1 MERFVGRDT
10 LEFFV
15 KIAPIF
21 NRLFLTDIFVAVGDT
36 ETVLAYQAGETF
48 DIGIKTG
55 DRIKEGTSLAKAM
68 KERKEEIL
76 EVDKAVLGVAYKT
89 ITEPIFDENDQI
101 IGAISVGT
109 SLENQ
114 NKLREIIEQF
124 GASFQ
129 EINSSIQEV
138 ASGAENLA
146 KIGEELS
153 QTAINTQD
161 DVKKTDDIIQM
172 IKEIAD
178 QTKLLGL
185 NAAIEAARAG
195 ENGRGFAVV
204 ANEIRSLSAES
215 NTSAKEVNKILKAI
229 AESSNSISSE
239 IQDLSAISEEQSAAM
254 EQISAAVQE
263 LVGQLASL
271 GEFTKII

>member
-1 MERFVGRDT
+1 MEKFIGRET

-15 KIAPIF
+15 KITPIL
-21 NRLFLTDIFVAVGDT
+21 NRLFLMDVFVAVGDT
-36 ETVLAYQAGETF
+36 ETILAYKAGETF

-55 DRIKEGTSLAKAM
+55 DQIKEGTSLAKAI
-68 KERKEEIL
+68 KEKKEEIL
-76 EVDKAVLGVAYKT
+76 EVDKEVLGVAYKT
-89 ITEPIFDENDQI
+89 ITEPIFDEDDQI

-124 GASFQ
+124 SASFE
-129 EINSSIQEV
+129 EISSSIQEV
-138 ASGAENLA
+138 TAGSENLA
-146 KIGEELS
+146 KIGEELA
-153 QTAINTQD
+153 QTAINTKE

-195 ENGRGFAVV
+195 ENGRGFSVV
-204 ANEIRSLSAES
+204 ADEIRSLSAES
-215 NTSAKEVNKILKAI
+215 NNSAKEVNKTLKAI
-229 AESSNSISSE
+229 AESTNSVSGE
-239 IQDLSAISEEQSAAM
+239 IEELSAVSEEQSAAM
-254 EQISAAVQE
+254 EQISAAIQE
-263 LVGQLASL
+263 LVGQLEPL
-271 GEFTKII
+271 GGLAKII

>member
-1 MERFVGRDT
+1 MEKFTGRET
-10 LEFFV
+10 LEFLIR
-15 KIAPIF
+15 IAPIL
-21 NRLFLTDIFVAVGDT
+21 NRLFLTDVFVAVGDT
-36 ETVLAYQAGETF
+36 ETIRAYKAGKTI
-48 DIGIKTG
+48 DIGIRAG
-55 DRIKEGTSLAKAM
+55 DRIKEGTSLSRAM
-68 KERKEEIL
+68 KEGKEEIL
-76 EVDKAVLGVAYKT
+76 EVGKEVLGVAYKT
-89 ITEPIFDENDQI
+89 ITEPIFDDDDQT

-124 GASFQ
+124 SASFQ
-129 EINSSIQEV
+129 EINSSIQEI

-146 KIGEELS
+146 KIGEELT
-153 QTAINTQD
+153 QTAVSTKVDI
-161 DVKKTDDIIQM
+161 KKTDDIIQM

-204 ANEIRSLSAES
+204 ADEIRSLSGES
-215 NTSAKEVNKILKAI
+215 NSSAKEVNQILRAI
-229 AESSNSISSE
+229 ADASNSMGSE
-239 IQDLSAISEEQSAAM
+239 IEELSAVSEEQSSAM
-254 EQISAAVQE
+254 EQISAAVQQ
-263 LVGQLASL
+263 LVGQLESL

>member
-1 MERFVGRDT
+1 MERFIGRET
-10 LEFFV
+10 LDFFV
-15 KIAPIF
+15 RMAPVL
-21 NRLFLTDIFVAVGDT
+21 NRLFLMDVFVAVSDT
-36 ETVLAYQAGETF
+36 ETILAYKAAKTF
-48 DIGIKTG
+48 DIGIKAG
-55 DRIKEGTSLAKAM
+55 ERIKEGTSLAKAM

-76 EVDKAVLGVAYKT
+76 EVSKEVLGVAYKT
-89 ITEPIFDENDQI
+89 ITEPFFDEDDQV

-114 NKLREIIEQF
+114 NKLREVIEQF
-124 GASFQ
+124 SASFQ
-129 EINSSIQEV
+129 EINSSVQEI

-146 KIGEELS
+146 KIGEEMS
-153 QTAINTQD
+153 QTAIGTKED
-161 DVKKTDDIIQM
+161 IKKTDDIIQM

-204 ANEIRSLSAES
+204 ADEIRSLSAES
-215 NTSAKEVNKILKAI
+215 NSSAKEVNKILRAI
-229 AESSNSISSE
+229 TESSNSISSD
-239 IQDLSAISEEQSAAM
+239 IQELSAVSEEQSAAM

-263 LVGQLASL
+263 LVSQLESL
-271 GEFTKII
+271 AKFTKVI

>member
-1 MERFVGRDT
+1 LEKFTGRET
-10 LEFFV
+10 LEFFIR
-15 KIAPIF
+15 IAPIL
-21 NRLFLTDIFVAVGDT
+21 NRLFLMDVFVAVSDR
-36 ETVLAYQAGETF
+36 ETILSYRAAKTF
-48 DIGIKTG
+48 DIGVKSG

-76 EVDKAVLGVAYKT
+76 EVGKEVLGVAYKT
-89 ITEPIFDENDQI
+89 ITEPIFDENDQV

-109 SLENQ
+109 SLQNQ
-114 NKLREIIEQF
+114 NKLREVIEQF
-124 GASFQ
+124 SASFQ
-129 EINSSIQEV
+129 EINSSVQEI

-153 QTAINTQD
+153 QTAVNTKE
-161 DVKKTDDIIQM
+161 DVRKTDDIIQM
-172 IKEIAD
+172 IREIAD

-204 ANEIRSLSAES
+204 ADEIRSLSAES
-215 NTSAKEVNKILKAI
+215 NNSAKEVNTILRAI
-229 AESSNSISSE
+229 AESSNSISSD
-239 IQDLSAISEEQSAAM
+239 IQELSAVSEEQSAAM
-254 EQISAAVQE
+254 EQISASVQQ
-263 LVGQLASL
+263 LVGQLDSL